1 MSESY
6 RNVGI
11 WTGPVRTIP
20 LVIEVTSPKKPYL
33 YSRVAPAFRWH
44 NYTECAPS
52 FARFS
57 RRVGGSSDRTKGPA
71 PSRRAGGIEDAQLEG
86 RLASRE
92 EAMEFV
98 RREFPV

>member
-33 YSRVAPAFRWH
+33 YSRVAQPSAGTTTQSVPHPSRAFR
-44 NYTECAPS
+44 
-52 FARFS
+52 
-57 RRVGGSSDRTKGPA
+57 
-71 PSRRAGGIEDAQLEG
+71 EG
-86 RLASRE
+86 WAE
-92 EAMEFV
+92 V
-98 RREFPV
+98 